1 MIQVDFGVVLITFVC
16 VIVANAAS
24 DQELAQKFSLLT
36 ALRFVRLVRLIRL
49 FTEKKQLETAA
60 RQLVSQNKR
69 RYQVIRLLFF
79 RLQVILPKVSW
90 PKVIYFTSSHLTN
103 MHFAKSFRPKLF
115 CRKPF
120 GRLFHLPIVA

>member
-79 RLQVILPKVSW
+79 RL
-90 PKVIYFTSSHLTN
+90 
-103 MHFAKSFRPKLF
+103 
-115 CRKPF
+115 
-120 GRLFHLPIVA
+120 